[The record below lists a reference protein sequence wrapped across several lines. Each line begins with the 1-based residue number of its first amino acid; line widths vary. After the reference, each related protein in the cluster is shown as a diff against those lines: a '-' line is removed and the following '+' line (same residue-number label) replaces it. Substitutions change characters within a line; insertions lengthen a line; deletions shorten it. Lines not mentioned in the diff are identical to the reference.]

1 MIAPITQATYDMGL
15 TLGLAGFVAAGGLIS
30 TGWEEGIGFL
40 ILVLVLVL
48 RPQGL
53 LGRAVRRA

>member
-1 MIAPITQATYDMGL
+1 
-15 TLGLAGFVAAGGLIS
+15 VAGGVFS
-30 TGWEEGIGFL
+30 TGWEEGVGFL

-53 LGRAVRRA
+53 LGRTVRRA

>member
-1 MIAPITQATYDMGL
+1 MTATTAPPAATLDVRGV
-15 TLGLAGFVAAGGLIS
+15 TVRFGGVLS
-30 TGWEEGIGFL
+30 TGWEEGVGFL

>member
-1 MIAPITQATYDMGL
+1 
-15 TLGLAGFVAAGGLIS
+15 LGIVTKVAGGLLS
-30 TGWEEGIGFL
+30 TGWEEGVGFL
-40 ILVLVLVL
+40 ILVLVLVV